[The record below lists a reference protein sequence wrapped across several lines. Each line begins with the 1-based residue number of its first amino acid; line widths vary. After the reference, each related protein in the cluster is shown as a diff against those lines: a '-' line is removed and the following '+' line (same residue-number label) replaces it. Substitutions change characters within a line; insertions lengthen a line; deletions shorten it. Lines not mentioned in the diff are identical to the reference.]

1 MVRRVRFRT
10 VAALAICLLAGKL
23 SAQQLQAP
31 TNADLLSAYCL
42 SVLDEKT
49 KALEA
54 SKLPEHMSP
63 MFQRAI
69 QRNEAS
75 MQRIRGFLVPRL
87 AYLDVLGLV
96 TAKQQGSMDVNAL
109 KESIR
114 SCMTS
119 CKPGPDQL
127 TCFNACDGDKEIGR
141 RVGQCESAAFLPY

>member
-1 MVRRVRFRT
+1 MVRRVHFRT
-10 VAALAICLLAGKL
+10 WAALAICLLAGKL

-54 SKLPEHMSP
+54 SKLPEHIRP
-63 MFQRAI
+63 MFQQAI
-69 QRNEAS
+69 QRTAAS
-75 MQRIRGFLVPRL
+75 MQRIRGFLIPRL
-87 AYLDVLGLV
+87 AYLDALGLV
-96 TAKQQGSMDVNAL
+96 TAKEQGSMDVNAL

-119 CKPGPDQL
+119 CNPGPDQL
-127 TCFNACDGDKEIGR
+127 TCFNSCDGDKEIAGR
-141 RVGQCESAAFLPY
+141 VNRCESASFLPY